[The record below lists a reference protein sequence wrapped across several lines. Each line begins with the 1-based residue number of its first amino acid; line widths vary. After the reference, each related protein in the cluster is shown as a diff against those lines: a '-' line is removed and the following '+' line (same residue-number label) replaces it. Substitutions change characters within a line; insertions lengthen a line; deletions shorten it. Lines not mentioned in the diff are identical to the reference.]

1 MTNKKD
7 IILAI
12 DDDDCMLITYE
23 AVLRKHYDVI
33 ATPSGT
39 DGLEILKNQSIN
51 LVLLDYMMPQIDG
64 LEVLRKIK
72 EIDSDI
78 EVIMITAADEAKAAV
93 QAIKLGAYDYI
104 TKPFE
109 VETLLAVIKNV
120 LDKQNLKKENLC
132 LKKIV
137 DDEFKDIDLIGN
149 SFVIKKIKEQIASLY
164 DVDSTILI
172 TGETGTGKEVVARA
186 IHKLSL
192 RRRHPFVSVNCAA
205 IPENLFE
212 SELFGYERGAFTGA
226 FERNIGKF
234 ELADQGTIFLDE
246 IGSLPMTMQSKL
258 LRVLENKSF
267 ERVGGH
273 KLITSD
279 VRIISATNANLKES
293 IEKETFR
300 EDLFYRLNVINI
312 EILPLR
318 ERREDIEPLLLFFFD
333 KFCREL
339 KRKNIKLSHRVFDF
353 ASSYE
358 WTGNVRELKNFVERL
373 VVLGEEVLIKDK
385 SRLFTVK
392 PEINPDDHKS
402 GLEIPS
408 GRGKELDSD
417 PPVGFK
423 EAVRQFEIDHIKRAL
438 EKTEGNKSSAAKILG
453 LSRTTLA
460 SRIQALKIE

>member
-205 IPENLFE
+205 IPETLFE

-226 FERNIGKF
+226 ASARVGWFEQANH
-234 ELADQGTIFLDE
+234 GTIFLDE
-246 IGSLPMTMQSKL
+246 IGDMPLVMQSKL
-258 LRVLENKSF
+258 LRPLQEGPIVRLGGKS
-267 ERVGGH
+267 EIKV
-273 KLITSD
+273 D
-279 VRIISATNANLKES
+279 VRLVAATHRNLEADVAS
-293 IEKETFR
+293 GNFR
-300 EDLFYRLNVINI
+300 RDLFYRLNVIPI
-312 EILPLR
+312 RLPSLR
-318 ERREDIEPLLLFFFD
+318 ERREDIHTLAIHFMNRANQANQRNVYLSSAALSRLEEHPWPGNI
-333 KFCREL
+333 REL
-339 KRKNIKLSHRVFDF
+339 
-353 ASSYE
+353 
-358 WTGNVRELKNFVERL
+358 GNVIERL
-373 VVLGEEVLIKDK
+373 VLLADGPMVTATELERFLQVETGPT
-385 SRLFTVK
+385 FTALTPALRVAST
-392 PEINPDDHKS
+392 PANP
-402 GLEIPS
+402 PS
-408 GRGKELDSD
+408 PAAPLVRDYLPANSHTLD
-417 PPVGFK
+417 
-423 EAVRQFEIDHIKRAL
+423 
-438 EKTEGNKSSAAKILG
+438 
-453 LSRTTLA
+453 
-460 SRIQALKIE
+460 